1 MHFTRRTPI
10 DSLRPGPRALALAAL
25 AAAGVASAVAL
36 TGCNIVTPVAYA
48 IEGPGQI
55 EAEHTLANRKTVV
68 FVDDPTNKLPRTAL
82 RTALGDAIS
91 LDLMGR
97 EILGSTVATRDAVVA
112 SRQLG
117 EGDAGKLASIEK
129 IGRAL
134 DCAQVIYVRPIVFD
148 LAGRSDMQG
157 IRPTAIVRVK
167 VLDLDS
173 KERVYPS
180 PDVMPSGREVTV
192 TIRETSSEALRSR
205 AGRVQIEDA
214 LVQRI
219 AVDVARLFYKHDR
232 IDLGENLG
240 TRRQ

>member
-1 MHFTRRTPI
+1 MSETSTMRRIVAT
-10 DSLRPGPRALALAAL
+10 AVLAAL
-25 AAAGVASAVAL
+25 GAGCALLAS
-36 TGCNIVTPVAYA
+36 GCNIITPVAYA
-48 IEGPGQI
+48 IEGPGKI
-55 EAEHTLANRKTVV
+55 DAEFLLPNKKTVV
-68 FVDDPTNKLPRTAL
+68 FVDDPNNIFPRTTL
-82 RTALGDAIS
+82 RSTLGDAVS
-91 LDLMGR
+91 FDLMGQ
-97 EILGSTVATRDAVVA
+97 EVLTSTVPTRDAIA
-112 SRQLG
+112 ISRSKS
-117 EGDAGKLASIEK
+117 EGDAGRLISIEA

-134 DCAQVIYVRPIVFD
+134 DCAQVIHIQPTTFD
-148 LAGRSDMQG
+148 IAGRSDMQG